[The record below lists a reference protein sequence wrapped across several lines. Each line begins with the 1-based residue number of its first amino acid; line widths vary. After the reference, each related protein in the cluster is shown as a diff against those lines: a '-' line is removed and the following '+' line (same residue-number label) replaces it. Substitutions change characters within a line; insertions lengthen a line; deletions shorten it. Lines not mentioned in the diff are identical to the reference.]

1 MRKDSDLVVSF
12 LTLRQMIG
20 WIALLMPWVVR
31 IGAQGMQHLDM
42 QASVSA
48 YYYTD
53 MRDVFVST
61 LVLVGI
67 LMTCNR
73 TKRPTDNAVSIAAGI
88 AAMGVGLVRPNPINA
103 NIEHIQTCPQDL
115 NCMFPFLRNVHGVF
129 AAVLFTLLFVMVTFL
144 FPRGT
149 PALADRELR
158 LRNIVYRV
166 CGAIMLVCFVA
177 IGISRES
184 YFLPEA
190 VAIFAFATAWLVK
203 GQAVPGLKDKPGSP
217 SRLAA

>member
-1 MRKDSDLVVSF
+1 
-12 LTLRQMIG
+12 MIG

-42 QASVSA
+42 QASVSG

-73 TKRPTDNAVSIAAGI
+73 TKRFWDNAVSIAAGI
-88 AAMGVGLVRPNPINA
+88 AAIAVGLIRPNPGTMKP
-103 NIEHIQTCPQDL
+103 QDMPTCPSDL
-115 NCMFPFLRNVHGVF
+115 RCMFPFLTNVHWICAAILF
-129 AAVLFTLLFVMVTFL
+129 ALLFVMVTFL

-149 PALADRELR
+149 PADADRELL
-158 LRNIVYRV
+158 LRNFIYRF
-166 CGAIMLVCFVA
+166 CGAVMLVCFVA
-177 IGISRES
+177 IAIHRKS

-190 VAIFAFATAWLVK
+190 IAIFAFASAWLVK
-203 GQAVPGLKDKPGSP
+203 GQTILKDKPGAP
-217 SRLAA
+217 RRLAV